1 MKVVILGHSG
11 FIGSLITECFNSLS
25 PETEIIGIS
34 RPEIDLC
41 ERESAK
47 QIIKH
52 LSPDTTIIML
62 AAIKKQL
69 GDSMEI
75 YQQNISM
82 IENICEIV
90 QKRNLRQFV
99 YFSSSAVYGE
109 DIHNKQIIES
119 TPVNPRTFYGIA
131 KFTSERLLSKIFQ
144 SESTPLAILR
154 PPLIYGIGDASKGY
168 GPSYFLDNLMDD
180 KDITLWGDGSE
191 LREFLYV
198 KDIARIVYDI
208 VQCRFNGVLNP
219 VSGNS
224 HSFYSVLNM
233 LISMTGKTPKIK
245 YGERTKNKVDNC
257 YSNILFR
264 KSFPEFHFTSLE
276 SGLSEMVKIE
286 QQKRGL

>member
-11 FIGSLITECFNSLS
+11 FIGRQITECFNSLS
-25 PETEIIGIS
+25 PEIEIIGIS

-41 ERESAK
+41 IRESAN
-47 QIIKH
+47 QIIRH

-90 QKRNLRQFV
+90 QKRNLRQVV

-131 KFTSERLLSKIFQ
+131 KFTSERLLSKTFQ

-154 PPLIYGIGDASKGY
+154 PPLIYGSGDASKGY
-168 GPSYFLDNLMDD
+168 GPSYFLDNLMND
-180 KDITLWGDGSE
+180 KEIIIWGDGSE

-208 VQCRFNGVLNP
+208 VQSRFNGVLNP
-219 VSGNS
+219 ANGNS
-224 HSFYSVLNM
+224 HSFYSVLNI
-233 LISMTGKTPKIK
+233 LISLTGKTPKIK

-276 SGLSEMVKIE
+276 SGLSEMVKFE